1 MPLRAERRNLAKN
14 GELGMEQQNGKVFN
28 IGMRSFMTALVIL
41 FVLMVLTYALT
52 FALPAGAYERTVVDG
67 SETIVSGTY
76 HTVEGGIPFW
86 EWLLSPFLAL
96 GSDGGFTVIAII
108 LFLLVIGGAFN
119 AMDECGVLSYMFNR
133 IYRLSENRKYLL
145 LPIVALFFMCL
156 GAFVGSF
163 EECVPLVPIAVAL
176 AYSLGWDALVG
187 LGMSL
192 LAVGF
197 GFSTGVL
204 NPFTVGVAQEL
215 AGLPMFSGIGMRLLT
230 FVLIYG
236 LLLAFLIP
244 YAKRIEKDP
253 KRSMIY
259 DPAMID
265 RWASLRGDFHQNDK
279 KDRSLIWF
287 AIILGSGILMILCSS
302 FVPLLQ
308 DIIMPLIA
316 LVFLLAGTVSSLVF
330 GMGGKNYLK
339 HFGKGML
346 NILPAVLLIL
356 MANSIRYTMV
366 ESNILDT
373 VLYSAVQLTQ
383 SASKGVV
390 VLMIYALALILEL
403 FIASGSAKAFL
414 LMPLIAPIADLSNI
428 SRQISVLAYA
438 FGDGFSNVFYPTN
451 PVLLISLGI
460 VGIGYGKWFKWSAKI
475 QIAVL
480 ALTCGLLL
488 FANAIGY

>member
-1 MPLRAERRNLAKN
+1 
-14 GELGMEQQNGKVFN
+14 MENQSKKVFN
-28 IGMRSFMTALVIL
+28 IGTRSFIAALIIL
-41 FVLMVLTYALT
+41 FILMMLTYALT
-52 FALPAGAYERTVVDG
+52 FLLPAGEYQRTVTDG
-67 SETIVSGTY
+67 TESIVAGTY
-76 HTVEGGIPFW
+76 QQVQGGLPFW
-86 EWLLSPFLAL
+86 KWLLSPFLAL
-96 GSDGGFTVIAII
+96 GSSGSGTVIAI
-108 LFLLVIGGAFN
+108 LAFLLVIGGAFN
-119 AMDECGVLSYMFNR
+119 ALDECGVLSYMFNR
-133 IYRLSENRKYLL
+133 VYRMFETQRYRL
-145 LPIVALFFMCL
+145 LPLVALFFMSL

-197 GFSTGVL
+197 GFSTGVV

-215 AGLPMFSGIGMRLLT
+215 VGLPMFSGIWMRLVT
-230 FVLIYG
+230 FALIYG

-244 YAKRIEKDP
+244 YAKRVERDP
-253 KRSMIY
+253 KRSAIY
-259 DPAMID
+259 DPAMIE
-265 RWASLRGDFHQNDK
+265 RWASLRMDYVHERR
-279 KDRSLIWF
+279 KDRALMWF
-287 AIILGSGILMILCSS
+287 AIILGAGIVLILCSS

-316 LVFLLAGTVSSLVF
+316 LIFLLAGTISSLVS
-330 GMGGKNYLK
+330 GMGLKCYLK
-339 HFGKGML
+339 SFSKGML

-366 ESNILDT
+366 ESKILDT
-373 VLYSAVQLTQ
+373 ILYQTVRLTQ
-383 SASKGVV
+383 NASSGAV
-390 VLMIYALALILEL
+390 VLLIYALALVMEL
-403 FIASGSAKAFL
+403 FISSGSAKAFL
-414 LMPLIAPIADLSNI
+414 LMPLIAPIADLSGI

-475 QIAVL
+475 QLAVL

-488 FANAIGY
+488 FANAVGY

>member
-1 MPLRAERRNLAKN
+1 
-14 GELGMEQQNGKVFN
+14 MEKQSKRVFN
-28 IGMRSFMTALVIL
+28 VGTRSFIAALIIL
-41 FVLMVLTYALT
+41 FLLMMATYALT
-52 FALPAGAYERTVVDG
+52 LILPAGEYQRVMTDG
-67 SETIVSGTY
+67 KESIVAGTY
-76 HTVEGGIPFW
+76 QSVTGGIPLW
-86 EWLLSPFLAL
+86 KWLLSPFLAL
-96 GSDGGFTVIAII
+96 GSSGSGTVIAII
-108 LFLLVIGGAFN
+108 AFLLVIGGAFN

-133 IYRLSENRKYLL
+133 VYRAFETRKYRLLL
-145 LPIVALFFMCL
+145 LVSLFFMGL

-197 GFSTGVL
+197 GFSTGVV
-204 NPFTVGVAQEL
+204 NPFTVGVAQQL
-215 AGLPMFSGIGMRLLT
+215 VGLPMFSGIWMRLLT

-236 LLLAFLIP
+236 LLIAFLVP
-244 YAKRIEKDP
+244 YAKKIERNPAK
-253 KRSMIY
+253 SMIY
-259 DPAMID
+259 DPAMAD
-265 RWASLRGDFHQNDK
+265 RWAALRTDYVQDTR
-279 KDRSLIWF
+279 KDRALIWF
-287 AIILGSGILMILCSS
+287 AAVLGTGIVLILLSS

-316 LVFLLAGTVSSLVF
+316 VIFLVAGTVSSLVS
-330 GMGGKNYLK
+330 GMNLKNYLK
-339 HFGKGML
+339 SFGKGVV

-366 ESNILDT
+366 ESKILDT
-373 VLYSAVQLTQ
+373 ILFKTVQLTQ
-383 SASKGVV
+383 NASSGVV
-390 VLMIYALALILEL
+390 VLMIYALALVLEL
-403 FIASGSAKAFL
+403 FISSGSAKAFL
-414 LMPLIAPIADLSNI
+414 LMPLIAPIADLSGI
-428 SRQISVLAYA
+428 SRQIAVLAYA

-475 QIAVL
+475 QVSVL
-480 ALTCGLLL
+480 ALTCALLL

>member
-1 MPLRAERRNLAKN
+1 
-14 GELGMEQQNGKVFN
+14 MESRSKRVFN
-28 IGMRSFMTALVIL
+28 VGTRSFIAALIIL
-41 FVLMVLTYALT
+41 FVLMVLVYALT
-52 FALPAGAYERTVVDG
+52 FLLPAGEYQRVMADG
-67 SETIVSGTY
+67 KESIVAGTY
-76 HTVEGGIPFW
+76 RSVEGGLSFW
-86 EWLLSPFLAL
+86 KWLLSPFLAL
-96 GSDGGFTVIAII
+96 GTTGSGTVIAII
-108 LFLLVIGGAFN
+108 AFLLVIGGAFN

-133 IYRLSENRKYLL
+133 VYRMFEQQKYKL
-145 LPIVALFFMCL
+145 LPLVALFFMCL

-197 GFSTGVL
+197 GFSTGVA

-215 AGLPMFSGIGMRLLT
+215 VGLPMFSGIWMRVLT

-236 LLLAFLIP
+236 LLMAFLIP
-244 YAKRIEKDP
+244 YAKRIERDP
-253 KRSMIY
+253 KRSIIY
-259 DPAMID
+259 DPSMID
-265 RWASLRGDFHQNDK
+265 RWASLRLDYIEEK
-279 KDRSLIWF
+279 RKDRALIWF
-287 AIILGSGILMILCSS
+287 ACVLGVGIAMILISS
-302 FVPLLQ
+302 VVPFMQ

-316 LVFLLAGTVSSLVF
+316 LIFLLAGTISSLVS
-330 GMGGKNYLK
+330 GMGVRAYLK
-339 HFGKGML
+339 SFGKGVV

-366 ESNILDT
+366 ESKILDT
-373 VLYSAVQLTQ
+373 ILYQTVQLTQ
-383 SASKGVV
+383 NASSGAV
-390 VLMIYALALILEL
+390 VLLIYALALVMEL
-403 FIASGSAKAFL
+403 FISSGSAKAFL
-414 LMPLIAPIADLSNI
+414 LMPLIAPIADLSGI
-428 SRQISVLAYA
+428 SRQIAVLAYA

-460 VGIGYGKWFKWSAKI
+460 VGIGYGKWFRWSAKI
-475 QIAVL
+475 QAAVL

>member
-1 MPLRAERRNLAKN
+1 
-14 GELGMEQQNGKVFN
+14 MEKQSKRVFN
-28 IGMRSFMTALVIL
+28 VGTRSFIAALIIL
-41 FVLMVLTYALT
+41 FLLMVLTYALT
-52 FALPAGAYERTVVDG
+52 LFLPAGEYQRVMVDG
-67 SETIVSGTY
+67 KESIVAGTY
-76 HTVEGGIPFW
+76 QSVAGGLPLW

-96 GSDGGFTVIAII
+96 GAAGSGTVIAII
-108 LFLLVIGGAFN
+108 AFLLVIGGAFN

-133 IYRLSENRKYLL
+133 VYRKFEHQKYRLLL
-145 LPIVALFFMCL
+145 LVTLFFMGL

-197 GFSTGVL
+197 GFSTGVA

-215 AGLPMFSGIGMRLLT
+215 VGLPMFSGIWMRILT

-236 LLLAFLIP
+236 LLIAFLVP
-244 YAKRIEKDP
+244 YARKIERDP

-259 DPAMID
+259 DPAMAE
-265 RWASLRGDFHQNDK
+265 RWASLRTDYEQDVK
-279 KDRSLIWF
+279 KDRALLWF
-287 AIILGSGILMILCSS
+287 AVVLGAGIALILLSG
-302 FVPLLQ
+302 FVPFLQ

-316 LVFLLAGTVSSLVF
+316 LIFLVAGTVSSLVT
-330 GMGGKNYLK
+330 GMTLGVYLK
-339 HFGKGML
+339 SFGRGMV

-356 MANSIRYTMV
+356 MANSIRYTML
-366 ESNILDT
+366 EAKILDT
-373 VLYSAVQLTQ
+373 ILFQTVQLTQ
-383 SASKGVV
+383 NATSGVV
-390 VLMIYALALILEL
+390 VLMIYALALVLEL
-403 FIASGSAKAFL
+403 FISSGSAKAFL
-414 LMPLIAPIADLSNI
+414 LMPLIAPIADLSGI
-428 SRQISVLAYA
+428 SRQIAVLAYA

-460 VGIGYGKWFKWSAKI
+460 VGIGYGKWFRWSAKI

-488 FANAIGY
+488 FANAVGY